1 MATAEKSFNDV
12 MALFSNGGLQSTN
25 YGLLVTGSFSDHI
38 PPDGKNRI
46 NNRGSIIADCQID
59 KSYQFNIEFSNNKMI
74 IININVVSNGL
85 TVSTSF
91 TQNGEEYTYEGER
104 YTGGSGGINIDGID
118 GQQRLAWMLNSG
130 YSVSLCRRDQEN
142 RNTSDWGIMM
152 IPNAYDDGTLY
163 RKDVPVE
170 VISEREISYAIS
182 IWASDNGINPD
193 TPTIPNTVAWHFF
206 EDISLDELEYDEGDI
221 TPSGGGGGSYQSRND
236 AMTWPDL
243 PSLSAVSSGLVSLYA
258 PTAAQ
263 MLQISS
269 WLWSDNF
276 YDNII
281 KNFSSPFD
289 NIVGL
294 YISPVIPASAAA
306 TFIVGNVDSDI
317 PVNKVSNPYVVR
329 DCGSISVRKFYNSFA
344 DYDNY
349 RSFKLFLPYYG
360 IVDLS
365 TDDFIGGSLAVRYN
379 VDCFS
384 GTATINVMTQ
394 RANSVPHILHQ
405 YTTNLFSAI
414 PYSGVN
420 MMNYFNQI
428 GSASASLI
436 TQGMSG
442 NPIGMTAGIS
452 GLISAHPTYGGSK
465 GISMAGGLMG
475 IQYPYLIECRSIR
488 DMPPS
493 YNKYNGIPSN
503 KYKQVSTLSGY
514 TEFDSIRVSAAN
526 ATDSE
531 LSEIEKIL
539 KEGVIL

>member
-1 MATAEKSFNDV
+1 M
-12 MALFSNGGLQSTN
+12 
-25 YGLLVTGSFSDHI
+25 
-38 PPDGKNRI
+38 
-46 NNRGSIIADCQID
+46 
-59 KSYQFNIEFSNNKMI
+59 
-74 IININVVSNGL
+74 
-85 TVSTSF
+85 
-91 TQNGEEYTYEGER
+91 
-104 YTGGSGGINIDGID
+104 
-118 GQQRLAWMLNSG
+118 
-130 YSVSLCRRDQEN
+130 
-142 RNTSDWGIMM
+142 
-152 IPNAYDDGTLY
+152 
-163 RKDVPVE
+163 
-170 VISEREISYAIS
+170 
-182 IWASDNGINPD
+182 
-193 TPTIPNTVAWHFF
+193 
-206 EDISLDELEYDEGDI
+206 
-221 TPSGGGGGSYQSRND
+221 
-236 AMTWPDL
+236 
-243 PSLSAVSSGLVSLYA
+243 
-258 PTAAQ
+258 
-263 MLQISS
+263 
-269 WLWSDNF
+269 
-276 YDNII
+276 
-281 KNFSSPFD
+281 
-289 NIVGL
+289 
-294 YISPVIPASAAA
+294 
-306 TFIVGNVDSDI
+306 
-317 PVNKVSNPYVVR
+317 
-329 DCGSISVRKFYNSFA
+329 
-344 DYDNY
+344 
-349 RSFKLFLPYYG
+349 
-360 IVDLS
+360 DLS

-526 ATDSE
+526 ATDTE